1 MEGLLVPWVIAS
13 TILLFVSVYW
23 IYTLEKRIAVF
34 QTRYEE
40 LLKIPEAL
48 EKGLDQAAL
57 LPVVRRLDQHAERL
71 QFAESAI
78 GSIRRVLPHTVQG
91 IAAIRYSAF
100 EGVGGDQSFSIAL
113 VDVEGHGAVMTGLHT
128 GEDVRLYAK
137 PLENWK
143 SSHSLSEYEQEA
155 LALARKRMES
165 G

>member
-1 MEGLLVPWVIAS
+1 MEGLLAPWVIAS
-13 TILLFVSVYW
+13 TILLFVSAYW

-57 LPVVRRLDQHAERL
+57 LPLAQRLDQHAEQL
-71 QFAESAI
+71 HFAESAI
-78 GSIRRVLPHTVQG
+78 GAIRRALPHTVQG
-91 IAAIRYSAF
+91 IGVIRYNAF
-100 EGVGGDQSFSIAL
+100 EGVGGDQSYSIAL
-113 VDVEGHGAVMTGLHT
+113 VDAEGHGAVMTGLHT
-128 GEDVRLYAK
+128 GEDVRVYAK

-143 SSHSLSEYEQEA
+143 SSYSLSENEQKA
-155 LALARKRMES
+155 LASARKRVEF